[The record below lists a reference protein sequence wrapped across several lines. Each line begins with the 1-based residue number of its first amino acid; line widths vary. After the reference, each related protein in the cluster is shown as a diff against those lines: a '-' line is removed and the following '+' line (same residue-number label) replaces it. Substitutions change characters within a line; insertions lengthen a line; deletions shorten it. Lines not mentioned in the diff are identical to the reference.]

1 MALHDNLKE
10 ARKRKGMSQEVV
22 AEQLG
27 ITYQAVAKWELGQSK
42 PASRNLQALA
52 ELYEVPVEELLA
64 DNGQKGPNL
73 ILRANL
79 TKIAIITQ
87 ATLLNT
93 CAVYVYM
100 LRTHPDDEFY
110 WGAVK
115 FALVILLLA
124 STWVTSNHRFEPDV
138 EQRRKNIK
146 IEFRY
151 CCIQAVIGILTLYF
165 GLGLVGTALIIIVL
179 SVYLLYINPKY
190 MNRKFTK

>member
-1 MALHDNLKE
+1 MTICKE

-27 ITYQAVAKWELGQSK
+27 IIHQAVAKWELGQSK
-42 PASRNLQALA
+42 PNARNLRALA
-52 ELYEVPVEELLA
+52 ELYQIPVEELLA
-64 DNGQKGPNL
+64 DAGRRGPNL

-87 ATLLNT
+87 AAFLNV
-93 CAVYVYM
+93 CAMYVYM
-100 LRTHPDDEFY
+100 LRSHPDDEFY

-124 STWVTSNHRFEPDV
+124 STWMTSNHRFEPDV
-138 EQRRKNIK
+138 ERRRKNIR

-151 CCIQAVIGILTLYF
+151 CCIQAMIGLLT
-165 GLGLVGTALIIIVL
+165 I
-179 SVYLLYINPKY
+179 
-190 MNRKFTK
+190 